1 MDFDLENPL
10 SDLLDD
16 HADSVAS
23 LFLIESD
30 HMPSQNY
37 FLTLQ
42 DGDFDISV
50 RREAIASVS
59 QVQSFCLFFICF
71 CGENLSSI
79 FSVILNL
86 CFFFQFS
93 CNFDPLVSYLAV
105 NYIDRFLSRHGMLVN
120 KHIHGV

>member
-1 MDFDLENPL
+1 MDFDLGNPL
-10 SDLLDD
+10 ADLHDD
-16 HADSVAS
+16 HSDSVTS

-59 QVQSFCLFFICF
+59 QV
-71 CGENLSSI
+71 
-79 FSVILNL
+79 
-86 CFFFQFS
+86 
-93 CNFDPLVSYLAV
+93 
-105 NYIDRFLSRHGMLVN
+105 
-120 KHIHGV
+120 

>member
-16 HADSVAS
+16 HSDSVTS

-59 QVQSFCLFFICF
+59 QVQSFCLFLFVFVVKI
-71 CGENLSSI
+71 LSSI

-86 CFFFQFS
+86 SMFFFQF
-93 CNFDPLVSYLAV
+93 NIGRMLIFTPELYL
-105 NYIDRFLSRHGMLVN
+105 FEF
-120 KHIHGV
+120 